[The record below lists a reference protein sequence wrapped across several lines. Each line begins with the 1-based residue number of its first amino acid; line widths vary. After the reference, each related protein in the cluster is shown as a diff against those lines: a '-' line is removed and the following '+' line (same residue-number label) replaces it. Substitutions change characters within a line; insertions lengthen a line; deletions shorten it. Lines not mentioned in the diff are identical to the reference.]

1 VDPWA
6 VDRVVAVS
14 PSSGGDFDAA
24 YLLKLSIGPSTR
36 DVLVEFEAP
45 SAVASGGYA
54 EEVTRAFL
62 RDEEPPQRIVVE
74 RTGAVR
80 VLTGPREREPGEAS
94 PRSGLGRTTRD
105 PQRARNRRRG

>member
-1 VDPWA
+1 VDPWL
-6 VDRVVAVS
+6 VDRVVAVA
-14 PSSGGDFDAA
+14 PSSEVDFDAA
-24 YLLKLSIGPSTR
+24 YLLKVSYGSTTR
-36 DVLVEFEAP
+36 DVLVEFAAP

-74 RTGAVR
+74 RDGTVR
-80 VLTGPREREPGEAS
+80 VSTGPRLREPGEAS
-94 PRSGLGRTTRD
+94 PRAAGGSHARA

>member
-1 VDPWA
+1 MDPWL

-14 PSSGGDFDAA
+14 PPSGADFDAA
-24 YLLKLSIGPSTR
+24 YLLHLTYGASTR
-36 DVLVEFEAP
+36 DVVVEFAAP

-62 RDEEPPQRIVVE
+62 RDEEPPHHLVVE
-74 RTGAVR
+74 CDGSVR
-80 VLTGPREREPGEAS
+80 VLTGPRVLEPGEPSRRLAV
-94 PRSGLGRTTRD
+94 GGQTRA